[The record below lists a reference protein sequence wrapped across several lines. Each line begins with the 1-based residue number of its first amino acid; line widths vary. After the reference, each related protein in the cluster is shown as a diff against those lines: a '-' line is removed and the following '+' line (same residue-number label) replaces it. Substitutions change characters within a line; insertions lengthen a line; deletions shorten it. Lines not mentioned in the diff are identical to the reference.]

1 MTWLFGMQGEDGK
14 RLSRP
19 LLRRAAALAWGW
31 RALPELARSG
41 RGKPYF
47 RHWPEKWFSLSHS
60 GGLTLCALSDDGPV
74 GVDVE
79 VERPRRPG
87 LMAYALSPAE
97 QAACRGDWGEFYR
110 LWTLKESWCPPLPA
124 RGGGDASPLS
134 PPQLY
139 RTGLAGGGVLL
150 WNTAGGC
157 PLDGA
162 GGDALKVS

>member
-47 RHWPEKWFSLSHS
+47 RHWPERWFSLSHS

-74 GVDVE
+74 GLCPVSGGAGGMPGGLGGVLPPVD
-79 VERPRRPG
+79 
-87 LMAYALSPAE
+87 AE
-97 QAACRGDWGEFYR
+97 GELVQAGGF
-110 LWTLKESWCPPLPA
+110 PPLPA
-124 RGGGDASPLS
+124 QGGGDASPLS